1 VRAGIHIEESSGVS
15 VVTMAAPAQ
24 ARPHASSLIRDARFL
39 SFSQIIRR
47 LFRMAALFLAARFLG
62 PRTFGSYAVL
72 LTIVEMV
79 ATLSG
84 SGYIDYLARE
94 IARRPAAGWKMGIR
108 IVQLRIAYGVVCVG
122 FGLGLLL
129 LFRFPRELLGNV
141 IFLSV
146 TLLPRAVNESAQ
158 GVLRGLRRFSALPW
172 IEFVQGLTMVAM
184 VTLAG
189 VRNSGLTGILLA
201 EIVAACSGAVLAV
214 LALSRAGL
222 PSRQQG
228 IQFGTIF
235 RATVPF
241 NIYPLIVN
249 AYDRLD
255 TLLLS
260 RLTGMAA
267 AGIYSIPYRAY
278 ASLQIIPFGLMGA
291 LLPVISREDQQ
302 SSAADSCARVMRFLY
317 PIALLTVL
325 GSASFARPA
334 VLFLLGPQYAGSAT
348 AMNILAW
355 ATVPM
360 FLNYAVNT
368 LLLAGSREKVFL
380 WTASVCFFFNLAA
393 NLYFIPRFSFR
404 AAAVVTVLT
413 ELLLFAQNA
422 YLVKRFLGR
431 LVLPQDGVRITL
443 GFAAAWTV
451 MLLLS
456 HFIDPASGGAL
467 AIAGFALFAFF
478 TVTSISQVRALWS
491 YQP

>member
-1 VRAGIHIEESSGVS
+1 MATPAHAG
-15 VVTMAAPAQ
+15 P
-24 ARPHASSLIRDARFL
+24 RASSLVRDARFL

-47 LFRMAALFLAARFLG
+47 VFRMAALFLAARFLG
-62 PRTFGSYAVL
+62 ARTFGSYAVL

-94 IARRPAAGWKMGIR
+94 IAKHPAAGWKMGSR
-108 IVQLRIAYGVVCVG
+108 IVQLRLFYSVVCVG
-122 FGLGLLL
+122 ISLALLL
-129 LFRFPRELLGNV
+129 LFRFPKDLVGKV

-146 TLLPRAVNESAQ
+146 TLFPRAVNESAQ

-172 IEFVQGLTMVAM
+172 IEFVQGLAMVAM
-184 VTLAG
+184 VTFAG
-189 VRNSGLTGILLA
+189 VRNSGIAGMLFA
-201 EIVAACSGAVLAV
+201 EIFAAFSGGIIAVLT
-214 LALSRAGL
+214 LSRAGL

-228 IQFGTIF
+228 IRLQTVF
-235 RATVPF
+235 RATIPF
-241 NIYPLIVN
+241 NIYPLIVT

-260 RLTGMAA
+260 RLAGMAA
-267 AGIYSIPYRAY
+267 AGIYSIPYRVY
-278 ASLQIIPFGLMGA
+278 ATLQIVPFGLLGA

-302 SSAADSCARVMRFLY
+302 GSAADSCARVMRFLY
-317 PIALLTVL
+317 PMALLTVL
-325 GSASFARPA
+325 GSASFARLA
-334 VLFLLGPQYAGSAT
+334 VLFLLGDQYAGSAT

-360 FLNYAVNT
+360 FLNYAINT
-368 LLLAGSREKVFL
+368 LLLAGNRERVFL
-380 WTASVCFFFNLAA
+380 WTASVCFLFNLAA
-393 NLYFIPRFSFR
+393 NLYFIPRFAFR

-413 ELLLFAQNA
+413 ELLLFAQNT
-422 YLVKRFLGR
+422 YLVKRFFGR

-443 GFAAAWTV
+443 GFGAAWTV

-456 HFIDPASGGAL
+456 HFIDFASAGAL
-467 AIAGFALFAFF
+467 AIAGFALFSFF
-478 TVTSISQVRALWS
+478 TITSVSQVRALWS

>member
-1 VRAGIHIEESSGVS
+1 
-15 VVTMAAPAQ
+15 MAAPAQ

-39 SFSQIIRR
+39 SFSQVIRR
-47 LFRMAALFLAARFLG
+47 VFRMAALFLAARFLG
-62 PRTFGSYAVL
+62 ARTFGSYAVL

-84 SGYIDYLARE
+84 SGYIDYLVRE
-94 IARRPAAGWKMGIR
+94 IARSPAAGWKIGSR
-108 IVQLRIAYGVVCVG
+108 IVQLRTAYSVVCVG
-122 FGLGLLL
+122 ISLVLLM
-129 LFRFPRELLGNV
+129 LFRFPRELLGKV

-146 TLLPRAVNESAQ
+146 TLFPRVVNESAQ
-158 GVLRGLRRFSALPW
+158 GVLRGLRHFSALVW
-172 IEFVQGLTMVAM
+172 IEFVQGLTMVVM

-189 VRNSGLTGILLA
+189 VRNSGITGILFA
-201 EIVAACSGAVLAV
+201 EIVAAFSGGILAV

-228 IQFGTIF
+228 IRLRTIF
-235 RATVPF
+235 RATIPF
-241 NIYPLIVN
+241 NFYPLIVN

-278 ASLQIIPFGLMGA
+278 AALQIVPFGLLGA

-325 GSASFARPA
+325 GSASFARPV

-355 ATVPM
+355 ATIPM
-360 FLNYAVNT
+360 FLNYAINT
-368 LLLAGSREKVFL
+368 LLLAGSRERVFL
-380 WTASVCFFFNLAA
+380 WTASICFFFNLAA

-413 ELLLFAQNA
+413 ELLLFAQNN
-422 YLVKRFLGR
+422 YLVMRFFGR

-443 GFAAAWTV
+443 SFGVAWTV

-456 HFIDPASGGAL
+456 RFIDPASAGAL
-467 AIAGFALFAFF
+467 ATAGFALFSFF
-478 TVTSISQVRALWS
+478 TVTSVSQVRALWS
-491 YQP
+491 CQL